1 MDVNGSLVVIP
12 IFWVACLSGPL
23 IPERDEEK
31 KRSVLVITFGTLIS
45 LPLPTPF
52 SFRAGKGPEKGQ
64 QRANDNNT
72 AVERFL
78 PPLRNERL
86 RKNGL
91 TLGGVLC
98 AQVWCCF

>member
-1 MDVNGSLVVIP
+1 MWNVNGVGSLVVIP

-31 KRSVLVITFGTLIS
+31 KISSGRSVLVITFGTLIS

-64 QRANDNNT
+64 QRANDNT
-72 AVERFL
+72 AKERFL
-78 PPLRNERL
+78 PPVQYV
-86 RKNGL
+86 RKKRK
-91 TLGGVLC
+91 TDPR
-98 AQVWCCF
+98 

>member
-1 MDVNGSLVVIP
+1 MDVNGVGSLVVIP

-23 IPERDEEK
+23 IPERSG
-31 KRSVLVITFGTLIS
+31 RSVLVITFGTLIS

-72 AVERFL
+72 AKERFL
-78 PPLRNERL
+78 PPVQYV
-86 RKNGL
+86 RKKRK
-91 TLGGVLC
+91 TDPR
-98 AQVWCCF
+98 